1 MPSPCNEG
9 AKALSKRPG
18 RKKGRSKA
26 AAAWT
31 KDCLKPI
38 VLDTFHMRVLNGL
51 LKKSPVI

>member
-38 VLDTFHMRVLNGL
+38 VLDTFHTRVLNDL